1 MLDIAIYKKALK
13 DKRLT
18 YANLSELTGIPI
30 GTIKRLLSGVTV
42 NPRIDTIEKIE
53 EVLGFPSSDMVS
65 PYLTEQEEA
74 LLRSYR
80 NLSKENKALI
90 STICKKVELSERR

>member
-1 MLDIAIYKKALK
+1 MDIFKIKKALK
-13 DKRLT
+13 DKHMT

-65 PYLTEQEEA
+65 PYLTEQEES

-90 STICKKVELSERR
+90 STICKKIELSERR